1 MAVPFVFLVLLS
13 KFDTLCLS
21 LFLKLWFIFI
31 HVRSSGMIDV
41 KCGLITI
48 NSNLFSRTLTI
59 DLWSL
64 KIFLCLKRVRK
75 INFSLHIQKYQ
86 NSFKLFSFEWA
97 MWTKVQRRS
106 FHPSKIF
113 LANNVTREKKAF
125 QSIAKI
131 DRLGIPAESRL
142 LSPR

>member
-1 MAVPFVFLVLLS
+1 MAIPFVYLVLFS
-13 KFDTLCLS
+13 KFDTFCLS

-31 HVRSSGMIDV
+31 HIRSSGMIDV

-48 NSNLFSRTLTI
+48 NSNLFSWTLTV

-64 KIFLCLKRVRK
+64 KIFLCLKRVRN
-75 INFSLHIQKYQ
+75 INFSLHIQKSQ
-86 NSFKLFSFEWA
+86 NCFKLFSFEWA
-97 MWTKVQRRS
+97 MWTKVQRS
-106 FHPSKIF
+106 FRPSKIF

-142 LSPR
+142 LSLR